1 MSIQEHTY
9 YNAFNLMPF
18 MGPTKIKLLLAHF
31 YSLENA
37 WNSSAGDI
45 LKAGIE
51 KKTAE
56 RIIEAKKNIS
66 PEKEYEKLSNE
77 SIELITFKE
86 KKFPASLMEISS
98 CPAMI
103 YLKGTL
109 DENDICLSV
118 VGSRKL
124 SSYGMQAA
132 SYFSKELSACGLT
145 LVSGLAL
152 GVDTIAH
159 QECVK
164 QKNRT
169 IAVLG
174 GGLDEKSIYPLSNRK
189 LSRELIQNGAI
200 VSEYPIGTPPLKQ
213 HFPAR
218 NRIISGISKGV
229 LVIEASESSGSL
241 ITAKFSLEQNRE
253 VFAVPGSIFSNNS
266 VGTNN
271 LIKLGA
277 KLASRPQDVLEELNI
292 ETSVDAAQIRKIVPD
307 NDDEKLI
314 LENLD
319 RDNPLHID
327 QLSKNIEMN
336 INSLSSLLTL
346 MEIKGK
352 VKNIGGMRYI
362 IAN

>member
-1 MSIQEHTY
+1 MSIRELQY

-18 MGPTKIKLLLAHF
+18 IGPSKIKLLLAHF
-31 YSLENA
+31 SSLEYA
-37 WNSSAGDI
+37 WNANVGD
-45 LKAGIE
+45 LLNAGIE
-51 KKTAE
+51 NKTAA
-56 RIIEAKKNIS
+56 RIIDAKRNIS
-66 PEKEYEKLSNE
+66 PEREYEKLSKE
-77 SIELITFKE
+77 SIELITFKDDR
-86 KKFPASLMEISS
+86 FPKPLLEISS

-103 YLKGTL
+103 YIRGSLSDK
-109 DENDICLSV
+109 DICLAV

-124 SSYGMQAA
+124 SPYGLQAA

-159 QECVK
+159 LECVK
-164 QKNRT
+164 QKKRT
-169 IAVLG
+169 VAVLG
-174 GGLDEKSIYPLSNRK
+174 GGLDEKSIYPISNRK
-189 LSRELIQNGAI
+189 LARDLIQNGAI
-200 VSEYPIGTPPLKQ
+200 ISEYPIGTPPLKQ

-218 NRIISGISKGV
+218 NRIISGLSKGV

-241 ITAKFSLEQNRE
+241 ITSKFSLEQNRD
-253 VFAVPGSIFSNNS
+253 VFAIPGSIFSNNS

-277 KLASRPQDVLEELNI
+277 KLASRPQDVLEELNV
-292 ETSVDAAQIRKIVPD
+292 ETSLEASGMKDIIPD
-307 NDDEKLI
+307 NEDEKLI
-314 LENLD
+314 LENLS

-336 INSLSSLLTL
+336 INALSSLLTL

-352 VKNIGGMRYI
+352 VKNIGGMRYV
-362 IAN
+362 IAS